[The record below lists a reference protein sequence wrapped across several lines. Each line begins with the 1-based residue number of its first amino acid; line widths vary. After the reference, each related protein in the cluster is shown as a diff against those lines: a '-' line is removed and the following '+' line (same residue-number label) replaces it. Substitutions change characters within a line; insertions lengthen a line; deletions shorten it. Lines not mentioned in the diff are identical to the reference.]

1 MLQFLL
7 MLLIWQ
13 SPPSTT
19 PCQARIE
26 LQRQGG
32 LLIIT
37 GHCRN
42 LQPIAARYRYEMALQ
57 RESAGGHSRNTQ
69 RGEVSVEPQ
78 QEVALSQTRVNADPK
93 GTYRV
98 YLRVFDAEG
107 HTLAQDSVLQTP
119 TR

>member
-1 MLQFLL
+1 

-13 SPPSTT
+13 GPSSAT

-42 LQPIAARYRYEMALQ
+42 LQPVAAHYRYEMALQ

-69 RGEVSVEPQ
+69 RGEVSVTPQ
-78 QEVALSQTRVNADPK
+78 REVSLSQTQINAGPQD
-93 GTYRV
+93 TYRV
-98 YLRVFDAEG
+98 YLSLFDTEG
-107 HTLAQDSVLQTP
+107 HTLAQDSIVQTP